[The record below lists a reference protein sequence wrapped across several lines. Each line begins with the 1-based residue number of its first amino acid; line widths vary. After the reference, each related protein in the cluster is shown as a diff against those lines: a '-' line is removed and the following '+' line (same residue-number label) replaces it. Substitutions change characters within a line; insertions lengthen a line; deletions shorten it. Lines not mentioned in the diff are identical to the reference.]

1 MANKEKL
8 FTEFTAPTT
17 QEWLDKIEVDLK
29 GADFQKRLVW
39 RTNEGFNVQPFYRRE
54 DLANLKTPDALPG
67 EFPFVRGNQKDSN
80 VWYIRQNIVVDDAK
94 AANAKALDILNRGI
108 DSLGFKLPGKMV
120 SKETIET
127 LLEGIYCDC
136 VEVNFSTCPKH
147 ALELAEIL
155 TAFFAAKGYDKEKVV
170 GSIAFD
176 PLQKMVMK
184 GKDVTPI
191 LETAPKLVEALKD
204 YPQFRC
210 IAVSSDALNNAGA
223 YIVQELGYAL
233 AWGNEYLQELTD
245 AGVDVDLAAKSIKFD
260 MGVSENYFMEIAKFR
275 AARLLWAQIVKQYV
289 DDSTQRHG
297 DTEKSDSADEKLCAS
312 ASLCTKYDCAKMCIN
327 ATTSTYNQTLFDSY
341 VNLLRSQT
349 EAMSAALGSV
359 HSMVVTPFDAPY
371 EEATDFS
378 ERIARNQQLIIKEE
392 SHFDRIVDPGAG
404 SYYIEHLTDA
414 LATEAW
420 KIFLKVEEEGGF
432 LAAVKAGTIQDD
444 INATN
449 VKRHGD
455 AAKRKEFLL
464 GTNQFPNFTE
474 KSEGKKAV
482 GACCCTQRHG
492 DTEKSDSADEKLCD
506 SASLCTFNKIESTRL
521 AADFEDLRI
530 HTEETKVPTAFMLT
544 IGNLAMRQARAQFS
558 CNFLACAGYK
568 VIDNLGFKTVEEGV
582 DAALEAKADIVV
594 ICSSDD
600 EYAEYAI
607 PAFKYL
613 NGRAMFVVAGA
624 PACMEDLKAAG
635 IENYIHVKCNVLET
649 LKEYNAKLGI

>member
-1 MANKEKL
+1 MSNIKEKL
-8 FTEFTAPTT
+8 FTEFQAPTT

-54 DLANLKTPDALPG
+54 DLKDLKTPDALPG
-67 EFPFVRGNQKDSN
+67 EFPFVRGNKKDSN
-80 VWYIRQNIVVDDAK
+80 EWYVRQNIKVDDPK
-94 AANAKALDILNRGI
+94 EANKKALDILNKGI
-108 DSLGFKLPGKMV
+108 NSLGFQFSGDLV
-120 SKETIET
+120 SKETVET
-127 LLEGIYCDC
+127 LLDGIYCDI
-136 VEVNFSTCPKH
+136 VEVNFATCPKH
-147 ALELAEIL
+147 SVELAEIL
-155 TAFFAAKGYDKEKVV
+155 VGFFQNKGFDKEKVV
-170 GSIAFD
+170 GSIEFD
-176 PLQKMVMK
+176 PMAKIVMK
-184 GKDVTPI
+184 GKDVTPV
-191 LETAPKLVEALKD
+191 LEIAPKLVEILKD
-204 YPQFRC
+204 YPNFRC

-233 AWGNEYLQELTD
+233 AWGNEYLQQLVD
-245 AGVDVDLAAKSIKFD
+245 AGVDVDLAAKSIKFN

-275 AARLLWAQIVKQYV
+275 AARLLWAQIVKQY
-289 DDSTQRHG
+289 
-297 DTEKSDSADEKLCAS
+297 EPKC
-312 ASLCTKYDCAKMCIN
+312 DCACKMVVN
-327 ATTSTYNQTLFDSY
+327 ATTSYYNQTLFDSY

-371 EEATDFS
+371 EEATEFS
-378 ERIARNQQLIIKEE
+378 ERIARNQQLLIKEE
-392 SHFDRIVDPGAG
+392 SHFDRIVDPSAG

-414 LATEAW
+414 LAQEAW

-474 KSEGKKAV
+474 KSEGKKAL
-482 GACCCTQRHG
+482 GSACCCGATA
-492 DTEKSDSADEKLCD
+492 EAAPFKAIS
-506 SASLCTFNKIESTRL
+506 STRL
-521 AADFEDLRI
+521 AADFENLRI

-649 LKEYNAKLGI
+649 LKEYNQKLGI

>member
-8 FTEFTAPTT
+8 FTEFQAPTT

-29 GADFQKRLVW
+29 GADFQKKLVW

-54 DLANLKTPDALPG
+54 DLAKLKTPDALPG
-67 EFPFVRGNQKDSN
+67 EFPFVRGNKKDSN
-80 VWYIRQNIVVDDAK
+80 EWYVRQNIKVDDPVE
-94 AANAKALDILNRGI
+94 ANKKALDILNKGI
-108 DSLGFKLPGKMV
+108 DSIGFRFGGDMV
-120 SKETIET
+120 SPSFIET
-127 LLEGIYCDC
+127 LLKDIRLDI
-136 VEVNFSTCPKH
+136 VEVSYRTCPRH
-147 ALELAEIL
+147 AVELAEIL
-155 TAFFAAKGYDKEKVV
+155 VKYFEKQGYDKEKIV
-170 GSIAFD
+170 GGVGFD
-176 PLQKMVMK
+176 PIDKMLQK
-184 GKDVTPI
+184 GKDTTPM
-191 LETAPKLVEALKD
+191 LAQLPKLVETLKD
-204 YPQFRC
+204 YPNLRC
-210 IAVSSDALNNAGA
+210 VMVHSDTLNNAGA

-233 AWGNEYLQELTD
+233 AWGNEYLQELVD
-245 AGVDVDLAAKSIKFD
+245 AGVDVDTAAKSIKFY
-260 MGVSENYFMEIAKFR
+260 MGISENYFMEIAKFR
-275 AARLLWAQIVKQYV
+275 AARLLWAQIVKQY
-289 DDSTQRHG
+289 
-297 DTEKSDSADEKLCAS
+297 EPKC
-312 ASLCTKYDCAKMCIN
+312 DCACKMIIN
-327 ATTSTYNQTLFDSY
+327 ASTSTYNQTLFDSY

-349 EAMSAALGSV
+349 EAMSAALGGV

-371 EEATDFS
+371 EKATDFS
-378 ERIARNQQLIIKEE
+378 ERIARNQQLLIKEE
-392 SHFDRIVDPGAG
+392 SHFDRIVDPSAG

-414 LATEAW
+414 LAQEAW
-420 KIFLKVEEEGGF
+420 KIFLKIEDEGGF
-432 LAAVKAGTIQDD
+432 LEAVKKGIVQDD

-474 KSEGKKAV
+474 KSEGKRAQ
-482 GACCCTQRHG
+482 GAACCCHG
-492 DTEKSDSADEKLCD
+492 DGCEPTFKKLE
-506 SASLCTFNKIESTRL
+506 TTRL

-582 DAALEAKADIVV
+582 DAALKANADIVV

-624 PACMEDLKAAG
+624 PACMDDLKAAG
-635 IENYIHVKCNVLET
+635 IENFIHVRCNVLDT
-649 LKEYNAKLGI
+649 LKEYNQILGI

>member
-8 FTEFTAPTT
+8 FTEFQAPTT

-29 GADFQKRLVW
+29 GADFQKKLVW

-67 EFPFVRGNQKDSN
+67 EFPFVRGNKKDSN
-80 VWYIRQNIVVDDAK
+80 EWYVRQNIKVDDPVE
-94 AANAKALDILNRGI
+94 ANKKALDILNKGI
-108 DSLGFKLPGKMV
+108 DSIGFRFGGDMV
-120 SKETIET
+120 SPSFIET
-127 LLEGIYCDC
+127 LLKDIRLDI
-136 VEVNFSTCPKH
+136 VEVSYRTCPRH
-147 ALELAEIL
+147 AVELAEIL
-155 TAFFAAKGYDKEKVV
+155 VKYFEKQGYDKEKIV
-170 GSIAFD
+170 GGVGFD
-176 PLQKMVMK
+176 PIDKMLQK
-184 GKDVTPI
+184 GKDTTPM
-191 LETAPKLVEALKD
+191 LAQLPKLVETLKD
-204 YPQFRC
+204 YPNLRC
-210 IAVSSDALNNAGA
+210 VMVHSDTLNNAGA

-233 AWGNEYLQELTD
+233 AWGNEYLQELVD
-245 AGVDVDLAAKSIKFD
+245 AGVDADTAAKSIKFY
-260 MGVSENYFMEIAKFR
+260 MGISENYFMEIAKFR
-275 AARLLWAQIVKQYV
+275 AARLLWAQIVKQY
-289 DDSTQRHG
+289 
-297 DTEKSDSADEKLCAS
+297 EPKC
-312 ASLCTKYDCAKMCIN
+312 DCACKMIIN
-327 ATTSTYNQTLFDSY
+327 ASTSTYNQTLFDSY

-349 EAMSAALGSV
+349 EAMSAALGGV

-371 EEATDFS
+371 EKATDFS
-378 ERIARNQQLIIKEE
+378 ERIARNQQLLIKEE
-392 SHFDRIVDPGAG
+392 SHFNRIVDPSAG

-414 LATEAW
+414 LAQEAW
-420 KIFLKVEEEGGF
+420 KIFLKIEDEGGF
-432 LAAVKAGTIQDD
+432 LEAVKKGIVQDD

-474 KSEGKKAV
+474 KSEGKRAQ
-482 GACCCTQRHG
+482 GAACCCHG
-492 DTEKSDSADEKLCD
+492 DGCEPTFKKLE
-506 SASLCTFNKIESTRL
+506 TTRL

-582 DAALEAKADIVV
+582 DAALKANADIVV

-624 PACMEDLKAAG
+624 PACMDDLKAAG
-635 IENYIHVKCNVLET
+635 IENFIHVRCNVLET
-649 LKEYNAKLGI
+649 LKEYNQKLGI

>member
-8 FTEFTAPTT
+8 FTEFAAPTT

-54 DLANLKTPDALPG
+54 DLKDLKTPDALPG
-67 EFPFVRGNQKDSN
+67 EFPYVRGNKKDN
-80 VWYIRQNIVVDDAK
+80 NEWYVRQNLAVSDPK
-94 AANAKALDILNRGI
+94 AANAKALDILNKGI
-108 DSLGFKLPGKMV
+108 DSLGFRIPKNLV
-120 SKETIET
+120 TAEAIDT
-127 LLEGIYCDC
+127 LLDGIYCEIVDL
-136 VEVNFSTCPKH
+136 NFRTCPCH
-147 ALELAEIL
+147 ALKLAEIVDAYF
-155 TAFFAAKGYDKEKVV
+155 TKKGFDKTKLSFTV
-170 GSIAFD
+170 GFD
-176 PLQKMVMK
+176 PIEKMLTK
-184 GKDVTPI
+184 GKDVTPRLADGPKI
-191 LETAPKLVEALKD
+191 VELLKSYPKAHVMTVHTET
-204 YPQFRC
+204 
-210 IAVSSDALNNAGA
+210 LNNAGA

-233 AWGNEYLQELTD
+233 AWGNEYLQELVD
-245 AGVDVDLAAKSIKFD
+245 AGVDAELAARQMKFY

-275 AARLLWAQIVKQYV
+275 AARLLWANIVKQYL
-289 DDSTQRHG
+289 
-297 DTEKSDSADEKLCAS
+297 TEGKEGAADAAS
-312 ASLCTKYDCAKMCIN
+312 SLDAAKMCIN
-327 ATTSTYNQTLFDSY
+327 ATTSTYNQTVFDSY

-349 EAMSAALGSV
+349 EAMSAALGGV
-359 HSMVVTPFDAPY
+359 HSMVVTPFNVSY
-371 EEATDFS
+371 EKPTDFS
-378 ERIARNQQLIIKEE
+378 ERIARNQQLLIKEE
-392 SHFDRIVDPGAG
+392 SHFDRIVDPSAG

-414 LATEAW
+414 LAQEAW
-420 KIFLKVEEEGGF
+420 KLFLKIEDEGGF
-432 LAAVKAGTIQDD
+432 LEAVKKGIVQDD

-449 VKRHGD
+449 QKRHGD

-474 KSEGKKAV
+474 KSDGKRPVAA
-482 GACCCTQRHG
+482 ACCCGATAH
-492 DTEKSDSADEKLCD
+492 EAEMPFKKLE
-506 SASLCTFNKIESTRL
+506 TTRL

-530 HTEETKVPTAFMLT
+530 HTEETRVPTAFMLT

-635 IENYIHVKCNVLET
+635 IENFVHVKCNVLET
-649 LKEYNAKLGI
+649 LKEYNQKLGI

>member
-8 FTEFTAPTT
+8 FTEFAAPTT
-17 QEWLDKIEVDLK
+17 QEWLDKIQVDLK

-67 EFPFVRGNQKDSN
+67 EFPFVRGNKKDSN
-80 VWYIRQNIVVDDAK
+80 AWYVRQNVVVGEDPK
-94 AANAKALDILNRGI
+94 AANAKALDILNKGI
-108 DSLGFKLPGKMV
+108 DSLGFHIPGKMV
-120 SKETIET
+120 SKETVET
-127 LLEGIYCDC
+127 LLDQILCDV
-136 VEVNFSTCPKH
+136 VEVNFATCPRH
-147 ALELAEIL
+147 AVELAEIL
-155 TAFFAAKGYDKEKVV
+155 VAYFAEKGYNKQKVV
-170 GSIAFD
+170 GSIEWD
-176 PLQKMVMK
+176 PMQKMVMK
-184 GKDVTPI
+184 GKDVTPV
-191 LETAPKLVEALKD
+191 LAFGPKLVEVLKE
-204 YPQFRC
+204 YPNFRC
-210 IAVSSDALNNAGA
+210 IAVSTDALNNAGA

-233 AWGNEYLQELTD
+233 AWGNEYLQQLVD
-245 AGVDVDLAAKSIKFD
+245 AGVDADLAAQSIKFN

-275 AARLLWAQIVKQYV
+275 AARLLWAQIVKQY
-289 DDSTQRHG
+289 
-297 DTEKSDSADEKLCAS
+297 EPKNDEAC
-312 ASLCTKYDCAKMCIN
+312 KMCVN
-327 ATTSTYNQTLFDSY
+327 ATTSKYNQTLFDSY

-349 EAMSAALGSV
+349 EAMSAALGGI

-371 EEATDFS
+371 EQATDFS
-378 ERIARNQQLIIKEE
+378 ERIARNQQLLIKEE
-392 SHFDRIVDPGAG
+392 SHFDRIVDPSAG

-432 LAAVKAGTIQDD
+432 LAAVKAGTVQDD

-474 KSEGKKAV
+474 KSEGKKAQAC
-482 GACCCTQRHG
+482 GCCCGH
-492 DTEKSDSADEKLCD
+492 ADAEEPAFK
-506 SASLCTFNKIESTRL
+506 AIESTRL

-530 HTEETKVPTAFMLT
+530 HTEEKTAVSTGRQVPTAFMLT

-624 PACMEDLKAAG
+624 PACMDDLKAAG
-635 IENYIHVKCNVLET
+635 IENFIHVKCNVLET
-649 LKEYNAKLGI
+649 LKEYNQKLGI

>member
-1 MANKEKL
+1 MTNKEKL

-67 EFPFVRGNQKDSN
+67 EFPFVRGNKKDSN
-80 VWYIRQNIVVDDAK
+80 VWYVRQNIEVTDAK
-94 AANAKALDILNRGI
+94 EANKKALDILNKGV

-120 SKETIET
+120 SKETVET
-127 LLEGIYCDC
+127 LLDGILCDI
-136 VEVNFSTCPKH
+136 VEVNFATCPRH
-147 ALELAEIL
+147 SLELAEIL
-155 TAFFAAKGYDKEKVV
+155 AEYFAKKGYDKEKVV
-170 GSIAFD
+170 GSIEFD
-176 PLQKMVMK
+176 PMKKMVMK
-184 GKDVTPI
+184 GKDVTPV
-191 LETAPKLVEALKD
+191 LEFGPKLVEALKE
-204 YPQFRC
+204 YPNFRC
-210 IAVSSDALNNAGA
+210 IVADSDALNNAGA

-233 AWGNEYLQELTD
+233 AWGNEYLQQLTD
-245 AGVDVDLAAKSIKFD
+245 AGVDVDLAAKSIKFN

-275 AARLLWAQIVKQYV
+275 AARLLWAQIVKQYEPKS
-289 DDSTQRHG
+289 DDSCQ
-297 DTEKSDSADEKLCAS
+297 
-312 ASLCTKYDCAKMCIN
+312 MCIN

-349 EAMSAALGSV
+349 EVMSAALGSV

-378 ERIARNQQLIIKEE
+378 ERIARNQQLLIKEE
-392 SHFDRIVDPGAG
+392 SHFDRIVDPSAG

-474 KSEGKKAV
+474 KSEGKKAKAC
-482 GACCCTQRHG
+482 GCCCGKAEEEEHPF
-492 DTEKSDSADEKLCD
+492 KAIS
-506 SASLCTFNKIESTRL
+506 STRL

-613 NGRAMFVVAGA
+613 DGRAMFVVAGA

-649 LKEYNAKLGI
+649 LKEYNSKLGI

>member
-8 FTEFTAPTT
+8 FTEFQAPTT

-29 GADFQKRLVW
+29 GADFQKKLVW

-67 EFPFVRGNQKDSN
+67 EFPFVRGNKKDSN
-80 VWYIRQNIVVDDAK
+80 EWYVRQNIKVDDPVE
-94 AANAKALDILNRGI
+94 ANKKALDILNKGI
-108 DSLGFKLPGKMV
+108 DSIGFRFDGDMV
-120 SKETIET
+120 SPSFIET
-127 LLEGIYCDC
+127 LLKDIRLDI
-136 VEVNFSTCPKH
+136 VEVSYRTCPRH
-147 ALELAEIL
+147 AVELAEIL
-155 TAFFAAKGYDKEKVV
+155 VKYFEKQGYDKEKIV
-170 GSIAFD
+170 GGVGFD
-176 PLQKMVMK
+176 PIDKMLQK
-184 GKDVTPI
+184 GKDTTPM
-191 LETAPKLVEALKD
+191 LAQLPKLVETLKD
-204 YPQFRC
+204 YPNLRC
-210 IAVSSDALNNAGA
+210 VMVHSDTLNNAGA

-233 AWGNEYLQELTD
+233 AWGNEYLQELVD
-245 AGVDVDLAAKSIKFD
+245 AGVDVDTAAKSIKFY
-260 MGVSENYFMEIAKFR
+260 MGISENYFMEIAKFR
-275 AARLLWAQIVKQYV
+275 AARLLWAQIVKQY
-289 DDSTQRHG
+289 
-297 DTEKSDSADEKLCAS
+297 EPKC
-312 ASLCTKYDCAKMCIN
+312 DCACKMIIN
-327 ATTSTYNQTLFDSY
+327 ASTSTYNQTLFDSY

-349 EAMSAALGSV
+349 EAMSAALGGV

-371 EEATDFS
+371 EKATDFS
-378 ERIARNQQLIIKEE
+378 ERIARNQQLLIKEE
-392 SHFDRIVDPGAG
+392 SHFNRIVDPSAG

-414 LATEAW
+414 LAQEAW
-420 KIFLKVEEEGGF
+420 KIFLKIEEEGGF
-432 LAAVKAGTIQDD
+432 LEAVKKGIVQDD

-474 KSEGKKAV
+474 KSEGKRAQ
-482 GACCCTQRHG
+482 GAACCCHG
-492 DTEKSDSADEKLCD
+492 DGCEPTFKKLE
-506 SASLCTFNKIESTRL
+506 TTRL

-582 DAALEAKADIVV
+582 DAALKANADIVV

-624 PACMEDLKAAG
+624 PACMDDLKAAG
-635 IENYIHVKCNVLET
+635 IENFIHVRCNVLDT
-649 LKEYNAKLGI
+649 LKEYNQKLGI

>member
-8 FTEFTAPTT
+8 FTEFAAPTT
-17 QEWLDKIEVDLK
+17 QEWLDKIQVDLK

-67 EFPFVRGNQKDSN
+67 EFPFVRGNKKDSN
-80 VWYIRQNIVVDDAK
+80 AWYVRQNISLDVAGNATSKEIAK
-94 AANAKALDILNRGI
+94 AANAKALDILNKGI
-108 DSLGFKLPGKMV
+108 DSLGFHIPGKMV
-120 SKETIET
+120 SKETVET
-127 LLEGIYCDC
+127 LLDQILCDV
-136 VEVNFSTCPKH
+136 VEVNFATCPRH
-147 ALELAEIL
+147 AVELAEIL
-155 TAFFAAKGYDKEKVV
+155 VAYFAEKGYDKQKVV
-170 GSIAFD
+170 GSIEWD
-176 PLQKMVMK
+176 PMQKMVMK
-184 GKDVTPI
+184 GKDVTPV
-191 LETAPKLVEALKD
+191 LAFGPKLVEVLKE
-204 YPQFRC
+204 YPNFRC
-210 IAVSSDALNNAGA
+210 IAVSTDALNNAGA

-233 AWGNEYLQELTD
+233 AWGNEYLQQLVD
-245 AGVDVDLAAKSIKFD
+245 AGVDADLAAQSIKFN

-275 AARLLWAQIVKQYV
+275 AARLLWAQIVKQY
-289 DDSTQRHG
+289 
-297 DTEKSDSADEKLCAS
+297 EPKSDEAC
-312 ASLCTKYDCAKMCIN
+312 KMCVN
-327 ATTSTYNQTLFDSY
+327 ATTSKYNQTLFDSY

-349 EAMSAALGSV
+349 EAMSAALGGI
-359 HSMVVTPFDAPY
+359 HSMVVTPFDTPY
-371 EEATDFS
+371 EQATDFS
-378 ERIARNQQLIIKEE
+378 ERIARNQQLLIKEE
-392 SHFDRIVDPGAG
+392 SHFDRIVDPSAG

-432 LAAVKAGTIQDD
+432 LAAVKAGTVQDD

-474 KSEGKKAV
+474 KSEGKKAQAC
-482 GACCCTQRHG
+482 GCCCGH
-492 DTEKSDSADEKLCD
+492 ADAEEPAFK
-506 SASLCTFNKIESTRL
+506 AIESTRL

-649 LKEYNAKLGI
+649 LKEYNQKLGI